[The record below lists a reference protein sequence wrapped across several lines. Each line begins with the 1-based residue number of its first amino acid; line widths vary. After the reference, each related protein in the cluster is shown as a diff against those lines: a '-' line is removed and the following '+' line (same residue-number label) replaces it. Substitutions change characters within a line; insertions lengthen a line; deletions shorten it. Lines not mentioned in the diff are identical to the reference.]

1 MTACLTTRPLSKL
14 GARDRRRWGFTMIEV
29 LATLMLAAIVL
40 PAIMRGMSVCM
51 ATSSQARRQAEAAA
65 LAQDKLSELV
75 ALGQTQQAVQSGD
88 WGADWP
94 GYHWEAHVNQFD
106 GATLLQVD
114 VTAFWPSETGARG
127 TAERSVTL
135 TTLVYTGMTSETGT
149 TSGTGTG
156 TGTGSGTGSGTGKG
170 TGSGTGSGSGG
181 GTGKTTGGSR

>member
-1 MTACLTTRPLSKL
+1 
-14 GARDRRRWGFTMIEV
+14 MIEV

-75 ALGQTQQAVQSGD
+75 ALGQLQQAVQSGD

-94 GYHWEAHVNQFD
+94 GYRWEAHVDQFD

-114 VTAFWPSETGARG
+114 VTAFWQSGTGGKGA
-127 TAERSVTL
+127 AERSVTL
-135 TTLVYTGMTSETGT
+135 TTLVYNSSSSSTGSTTG
-149 TSGTGTG
+149 SGTGTG
-156 TGTGSGTGSGTGKG
+156 TSSGTGSGTGAKTGSGTGSGAGARTGAK
-170 TGSGTGSGSGG
+170 S
-181 GTGKTTGGSR
+181 